1 MLKLRAVFQLAL
13 FFCVCYATS
22 DPAWSQPAPSGSL
35 DLSGWDFDA
44 QGPAELKTRWDFCW
58 QALLKPGDECPD
70 GWLSLAVPGF
80 WSQLGLPREGYGTY
94 RVHLTLPESTEP
106 LALRVFGPYSA
117 HRIWINGKEY
127 PGAGV
132 VTTSPTGA
140 VSLRHN
146 RIHTL
151 PVAVRDVELIVQVA
165 NYAQRAGGL
174 RRVWLVGNQSDI
186 QTMETLRTI
195 RDAAFMSVYLLTGL
209 LFIVLFGIHRENRA
223 WLYFGLLAI
232 SAGMRFLPTGYSDIG
247 QVLLPDMDGITAVR
261 MEYLAN
267 ALVVFTVTSYFHAK
281 LPGFVPRRPTQGVQ
295 VVSVLSMLAALLAP
309 LTFLPAQLIAIQ
321 LTAPMMVV
329 LGLTGQIRAYRAGV
343 PHQGLTLF
351 ATSIG
356 GIALIHDILRTQE
369 ILINQNQ
376 AEWLSP
382 CLLLFVIIE
391 AVVLLRMFYD
401 SFTTIRDLSDELM
414 ESNEDLRET
423 NVAIERF
430 VPVEFLK
437 QLNKVSIKDVHRG
450 DHADARMN
458 VLFADIRA
466 FTQQIERKSS
476 AEAFEYIN
484 AFLERM
490 EIQIHSQ
497 GGFINQYFGDG
508 IMALFDHNS
517 DAAVAAAIGMQRAL
531 REHNRERAGRDAFET
546 LMGVGINTGAVMLGT
561 IGGEERLDSGVV
573 GDPVNVAARIES
585 LTRTYGAE
593 ILISGNVYERLFDP
607 SRYQLRELDRVQ
619 LRGKSEVITIYEV
632 LDGLDAEVLEKKLA
646 TLADFQEGRR
656 LLAEGDR
663 ESARA
668 AFEAC
673 LRIHPDDA
681 AIAIYLE
688 RIEAAAL
695 V

>member
-1 MLKLRAVFQLAL
+1 
-13 FFCVCYATS
+13 
-22 DPAWSQPAPSGSL
+22 
-35 DLSGWDFDA
+35 
-44 QGPAELKTRWDFCW
+44 
-58 QALLKPGDECPD
+58 
-70 GWLSLAVPGF
+70 
-80 WSQLGLPREGYGTY
+80 
-94 RVHLTLPESTEP
+94 
-106 LALRVFGPYSA
+106 
-117 HRIWINGKEY
+117 
-127 PGAGV
+127 
-132 VTTSPTGA
+132 
-140 VSLRHN
+140 
-146 RIHTL
+146 
-151 PVAVRDVELIVQVA
+151 
-165 NYAQRAGGL
+165 
-174 RRVWLVGNQSDI
+174 
-186 QTMETLRTI
+186 
-195 RDAAFMSVYLLTGL
+195 
-209 LFIVLFGIHRENRA
+209 
-223 WLYFGLLAI
+223 
-232 SAGMRFLPTGYSDIG
+232 
-247 QVLLPDMDGITAVR
+247 
-261 MEYLAN
+261 
-267 ALVVFTVTSYFHAK
+267 
-281 LPGFVPRRPTQGVQ
+281 
-295 VVSVLSMLAALLAP
+295 
-309 LTFLPAQLIAIQ
+309 
-321 LTAPMMVV
+321 
-329 LGLTGQIRAYRAGV
+329 
-343 PHQGLTLF
+343 LTLF

-484 AFLERM
+484 AVLERM